1 MKQFAFYDG
10 NAQHLQAK
18 SRENHTARNT
28 VYSHVS
34 DRPEKSLHL
43 IKPVAKQQLKN
54 RFSNF
59 YIIMQRRRK
68 SGMEKKYQEN
78 LSTVINVIQLFNIS
92 TLSFHVGIHVKLY
105 VKCYTQII
113 MKLDATV
120 VGTKQ
125 IIQIK

>member
-1 MKQFAFYDG
+1 
-10 NAQHLQAK
+10 
-18 SRENHTARNT
+18 
-28 VYSHVS
+28 
-34 DRPEKSLHL
+34 
-43 IKPVAKQQLKN
+43 
-54 RFSNF
+54 
-59 YIIMQRRRK
+59 
-68 SGMEKKYQEN
+68 MEKKYQEN
-78 LSTVINVIQLFNIS
+78 LSTVINVVQLFNIS